1 MNNDYNSIDR
11 FSFERLGFLLKR
23 DFVMRRR
30 SLMLQLLLVIG
41 GMCIFDILGAL
52 IPYQSSDSSM
62 ATSSVIFMIA
72 MSIYTM
78 VGASLTFSN
87 LGTKA
92 ERSLALMQ
100 PATQLEHFLA
110 KAAYGILLPPLF
122 VFVGQFI
129 GDAVRVIVSELAY
142 GLSTTYAPFEIIRVL
157 AGVEFGGYIIAIVTI
172 SALMT
177 QTFYMLGSI
186 VWPRLSFIKTF
197 AALQIVGSVMGSVMM
212 LIASVGTRGIG
223 SLSIVQLFWACVAF
237 IVLLLLAAIVTAYY
251 RYREIEVVQ
260 RW

>member
-11 FSFERLGFLLKR
+11 FSFERLGLLLKR

-30 SLMLQLLLVIG
+30 SLLLQLLLVVG

-52 IPYQSSDSSM
+52 IPYQSHDMDS
-62 ATSSVIFMIA
+62 AFTSVVFMIA
-72 MSIYTM
+72 LSIYTI

-100 PATQLEHFLA
+100 PATQLEHFIA
-110 KAAYGILLPPLF
+110 KAVYGILLPPLF

-129 GDAVRVIVSELAY
+129 GDAVRVLVSDMVYGATAPYNPFVIFKALA
-142 GLSTTYAPFEIIRVL
+142 S
-157 AGVEFGGYIIAIVTI
+157 VEYGGYIIAITMI

-177 QTFYMLGSI
+177 QMLYLLGSI

-197 AALQIVGSVMGSVMM
+197 AALQVVGSVMGAVMM
-212 LIASVGTRGIG
+212 LLASFDTRGIG
-223 SLSIVQLFWACVAF
+223 SLSMIQLFWVTATF
-237 IVLLLLAAIVTAYY
+237 IVLLTVASLVTAYY